1 VAANG
6 HTLVADMAA
15 PRMTTARKLPMAIQ
29 CAPTQIIAFIWP
41 PFNQSTPRTGGFGLL
56 SLPALG
62 DERVGGA

>member
-1 VAANG
+1 
-6 HTLVADMAA
+6 
-15 PRMTTARKLPMAIQ
+15 MAIQ